1 MGFAWLKPWRHVTM
15 APMNNDL
22 QQAVAA
28 LKAGHAIVFPTDT
41 VYGVGVA
48 VRYAET
54 PGEVFRLKRRNPDKP
69 VAWLVGSVDDLDR
82 YGVDVPE
89 EARCLVT
96 ERWPGALTVVVKA
109 SESVPLPYQSS
120 RGTIG
125 LRMPANDAALEL
137 IRQAGPLATSSAN
150 LAGGVA
156 PRAFRDIPVEM
167 RESVAVALQ
176 DDDAGQGLPSA
187 VLDFSREEPST
198 LRE

>member
-1 MGFAWLKPWRHVTM
+1 MRDDMQHIASDD
-15 APMNNDL
+15 A
-22 QQAVAA
+22 ASAA
-28 LKAGHAIVFPTDT
+28 LDDAVRALQAGLPVVFPTDT
-41 VYGVGVA
+41 VYGLGVA
-48 VRYAET
+48 VHAAQDCSQLYDIK
-54 PGEVFRLKRRNPDKP
+54 KRPDGKP
-69 VAWLVGSVDDLDR
+69 VAWLVGSIDDLAR
-82 YGVDVPE
+82 YGTDVPDWALDL
-89 EARCLVT
+89 ARAH
-96 ERWPGALTVVVKA
+96 WPGALTLIVRA
-109 SESVPLPYQSS
+109 SDAVPRAFQSEE
-120 RGTIG
+120 GTIG

-137 IRQAGPLATSSAN
+137 IRQVGPLATSSAN